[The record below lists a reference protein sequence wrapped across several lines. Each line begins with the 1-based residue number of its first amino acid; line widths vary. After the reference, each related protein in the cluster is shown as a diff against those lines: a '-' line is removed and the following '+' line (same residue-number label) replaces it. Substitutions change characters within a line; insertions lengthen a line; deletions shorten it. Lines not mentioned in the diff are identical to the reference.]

1 LQSKEKRSDSD
12 FQTAV
17 NTLQEFLEGN
27 KIVVSDRAERF
38 RSLWETR
45 SPSLIFIDTEFA
57 GDQLLEIC
65 VMTTEGEALVDTV
78 VNHQVPTQTIYDLAE
93 NDMQRSAVD
102 KIYGTEREKQ
112 PAGLTMD
119 EIAEVLIN
127 KGFGTNSILV
137 EWSVSRCDYWK
148 LLEVFEHAGVE
159 HLMPPRSNSWLI
171 LNDWRE
177 VVQKS
182 KADLN
187 CRLSLLYV
195 VLQPDDNLLP
205 TEGTQSQARYDD
217 AAQDGRVV
225 FPLGYSLQAQN
236 ATENN
241 RLLSGT
247 YCVQFLW
254 SGRH

>member
-1 LQSKEKRSDSD
+1 
-12 FQTAV
+12 
-17 NTLQEFLEGN
+17 
-27 KIVVSDRAERF
+27 
-38 RSLWETR
+38 
-45 SPSLIFIDTEFA
+45 
-57 GDQLLEIC
+57 
-65 VMTTEGEALVDTV
+65 
-78 VNHQVPTQTIYDLAE
+78 
-93 NDMQRSAVD
+93 MQRSAVD

-119 EIAEVLIN
+119 EIAEVLIS

-177 VVQKS
+177 AVQKS
-182 KADLN
+182 IADLN
-187 CRLSLLYV
+187 CRLSLLYM

-254 SGRH
+254 SGRY